1 MSTRAWK
8 DTLLSD
14 TAILI
19 WMAVISVLLHC
30 LVNNQYGFHRDE
42 LNFIE
47 DGRHLA
53 WGYVD

>member
-1 MSTRAWK
+1 VSTRAWK
-8 DTLLSD
+8 DYLLTD

-19 WMAVISVLLHC
+19 WMAVVLIIVHC

-53 WGYVD
+53 